1 MPGKIYGEHVDDL
14 AEYQK
19 HLQIYGENFAQADG
33 SGEAMTG
40 DKADEL
46 SRARPHANLG
56 PKTHLVNGVLVE
68 DEEVEEA
75 LGGDTTPP
83 PEAARDSTPELWTKG
98 SDVFRMVAAKIE
110 SKTSNV
116 AKLFRKFDID
126 GDGTVDYR
134 ELRKGLAD
142 VSLRQATGSPSSC
155 PPSNLLSCCVWLRAD
170 GR

>member
-1 MPGKIYGEHVDDL
+1 MPGKLYGEHVNDL

-68 DEEVEEA
+68 GEEVEEA

-98 SDVFRMVAAKIE
+98 SDVFRMGEI
-110 SKTSNV
+110 
-116 AKLFRKFDID
+116 FD
-126 GDGTVDYR
+126 
-134 ELRKGLAD
+134 
-142 VSLRQATGSPSSC
+142 
-155 PPSNLLSCCVWLRAD
+155 
-170 GR
+170 